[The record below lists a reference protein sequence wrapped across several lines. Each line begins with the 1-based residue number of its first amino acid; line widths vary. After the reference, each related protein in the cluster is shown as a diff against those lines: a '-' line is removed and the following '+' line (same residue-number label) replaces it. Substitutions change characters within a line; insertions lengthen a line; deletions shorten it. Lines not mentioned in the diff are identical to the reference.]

1 MDPKQTLIYVT
12 LAVAVLI
19 VSMIVY
25 AIGARK
31 NRSKIKWQ
39 AGEVLFFGWF
49 MVFACYKFLGPTEEP
64 RYFEANVDI
73 EADGRGACSLPV
85 VGLYPR
91 DLLILARAGVGAN
104 SDQPI
109 EIELEVKSDRGGAV
123 ALVSKDRLMPD
134 RGGQWEQI
142 KKEIRPMVEGD
153 HVLTVKTSPKVG
165 TVQVKV
171 EY

>member
-1 MDPKQTLIYVT
+1 METKQTLIYVT

-25 AIGARK
+25 AVGARK
-31 NRSKIKWQ
+31 NRWTIKWN
-39 AGEVLFFGWF
+39 AGQILFLGWF
-49 MVFACYKFLGPTEEP
+49 MLFGAYMFMGPSEEP
-64 RYFEANVDI
+64 RYFEANLDVK
-73 EADGRGACSLPV
+73 ADGRGICAVPV
-85 VGLYPR
+85 AGLYPR
-91 DLLILARAGVGAN
+91 DLLILARAGLGAN

-109 EIELEVKSDRGGAV
+109 EIELEVKSNPGGAV
-123 ALVSKDRLMPD
+123 ALISKDRLMPD

-142 KKEIRPMVEGD
+142 KKTIRPMVEGD
-153 HVLTVKTSPKVG
+153 HVLIVKTSPKVG